1 VRDDPSVASLVTRAA
16 GEDPEAWNELIDRYA
31 PLVWAIC
38 ARYRLSSH
46 DTEDVSQSVWLLL
59 ARNLGKLREQP
70 ALPGWLA
77 TTTRHEC
84 LRVLRV
90 TGSYDLPGQLPD
102 DPADAGIEEE
112 IMIAER
118 NAALRAAFA
127 ELPAQCRKLL
137 SLLFSDPPLSYEEIS
152 AILPVPKGSIGPQRV
167 RCLDRMRRSRHL
179 AAFIDKD
186 TDAPAKRTEGES
198 HVYEMGR

>member
-1 VRDDPSVASLVTRAA
+1 MRDDPSVASLVTRAA
-16 GEDPEAWNELIDRYA
+16 GEDPEAWNELIERYA

-59 ARNLGKLREQP
+59 AGHLGKLREQA

-84 LRVLRV
+84 LRVLRAA
-90 TGSYDLPGQLPD
+90 GRYALPGQLPD
-102 DPADAGIEEE
+102 DAGDAGIEEE
-112 IMIAER
+112 VMIAER

-127 ELPAQCRKLL
+127 ELPAPCRRLL
-137 SLLFSDPPLSYEEIS
+137 SLLATDPPLSYEEIS
-152 AILPVPKGSIGPQRV
+152 TILVVSKGSIGPQRA
-167 RCLDRMRRSRHL
+167 RCLNRMRRSRHL
-179 AAFIDKD
+179 AAFIDEGAG
-186 TDAPAKRTEGES
+186 APARRTGGES
-198 HVYEMGR
+198 HAYEMGG